1 MKLCYLDCFSG
12 ISGDMLLGALVDSGL
27 PAETLE
33 GELRKLP
40 LSGWKLRIERVRR
53 GGLTATKL
61 DFDIEEAHHHRT
73 WENIR
78 DTIRT
83 SELSAGVQGRSE
95 AIFARLAE
103 VEGAVHGVDP
113 EKVHFHEVGALD
125 SILDIVGVSIALET
139 LGIERVAASAL
150 NVGTGTVKTD
160 HGVLPVPAPATAA
173 LLQGAPVYSSGAEGE
188 LVTPTGAAILATE
201 ASQYGAL
208 PQMRVQAIGY
218 GAGSH
223 NPKGYPNVL
232 RVMLG
237 EAMEAGQGTE
247 EPEVAVLEANLDD
260 MSPEIGGY
268 FMEEALAAGALDVFY
283 TPVQMKKNRPGTLLT
298 VVCPPD
304 RADALSELIFSQTTT
319 IGLRS
324 YRAQRQILNRSCVT
338 VDSPLGR
345 IRVKVSELNGRVV
358 NAAPEYEDCQKVA
371 REKGV
376 PLKQVLAEAM
386 YCFQKQQE
394 EGG

>member
-237 EAMEAGQGTE
+237 EAMEAAQGTE

-324 YRAQRQILNRSCVT
+324 YGAQRQILNRSCVT